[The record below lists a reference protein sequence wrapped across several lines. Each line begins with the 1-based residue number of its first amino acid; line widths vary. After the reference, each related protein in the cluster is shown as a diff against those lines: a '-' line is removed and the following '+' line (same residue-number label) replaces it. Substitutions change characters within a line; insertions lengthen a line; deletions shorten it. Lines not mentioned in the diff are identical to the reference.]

1 MAGFVI
7 WLTGLPG
14 SGKTTIAS
22 VIEPEL
28 ERRGLLVDR
37 LDGDIVRTHL
47 SKDLG
52 FSKEDR
58 DANIARI
65 AWVASRLARAG
76 AAVVVSAISPYDEA
90 RSRARALV
98 EPHAPFI
105 EVYVATPID
114 ECSRR
119 DPKGMYALAFSGE
132 LENFT
137 GVSDPY
143 EQPGDSDVIVDTI
156 GATPDESAAVVIAWL
171 EERNLV
177 PAGVLA

>member
-1 MAGFVI
+1 
-7 WLTGLPG
+7 
-14 SGKTTIAS
+14 
-22 VIEPEL
+22 
-28 ERRGLLVDR
+28 
-37 LDGDIVRTHL
+37 
-47 SKDLG
+47 
-52 FSKEDR
+52 
-58 DANIARI
+58 
-65 AWVASRLARAG
+65 
-76 AAVVVSAISPYDEA
+76 
-90 RSRARALV
+90 V

-156 GATPDESAAVVIAWL
+156 GATPAESAAVVIAWL